1 MNSTS
6 GWMVTYY
13 IRSQHTIPTMM
24 NSGRSMSNSEA
35 DDVLRELT
43 LACVQAANKDDQAL
57 VDKLMKEID
66 DIRAQ
71 CPNSTL

>member
-1 MNSTS
+1 
-6 GWMVTYY
+6 
-13 IRSQHTIPTMM
+13 MM